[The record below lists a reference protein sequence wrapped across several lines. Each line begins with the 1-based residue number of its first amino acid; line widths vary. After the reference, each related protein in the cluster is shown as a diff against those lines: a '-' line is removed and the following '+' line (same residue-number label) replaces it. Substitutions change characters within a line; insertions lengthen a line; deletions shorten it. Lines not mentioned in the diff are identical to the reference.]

1 MIPRFY
7 LRLHGCTSED
17 TSLPRVTSYRMM
29 TAATGPYQRIRARM
43 ERAIWSIGLN
53 QSHRTRRTRQSVPT
67 WRATQG
73 STECDCQRR
82 SSVVACLRCAFRVIS
97 GKGAPVTCADRTC
110 TCAVPIVYLAWT
122 CGLSRGSR
130 VRRPLQE
137 GAGQR
142 PGRRFGAPQGEMA
155 VNRVAGP
162 SLSAVVS
169 YEFRARGQAG
179 RSRMRQRCRR
189 RCRGRWRWLWPR
201 TGQRTVRRSRGPARH
216 PGRERPCQAGVSREI
231 VISQRSPPDG
241 ALACPRP
248 QPAPPAPAPAPTA
261 VPLPGP
267 PSWPASPELVRDDRR

>member
-1 MIPRFY
+1 MIPRYY

-201 TGQRTVRRSRGPARH
+201 TGQRTVRRRPLTDDNLTRDSCL
-216 PGRERPCQAGVSREI
+216 PGRIAR
-231 VISQRSPPDG
+231 
-241 ALACPRP
+241 AL
-248 QPAPPAPAPAPTA
+248 
-261 VPLPGP
+261 L
-267 PSWPASPELVRDDRR
+267 SLIHI

>member
-1 MIPRFY
+1 
-7 LRLHGCTSED
+7 
-17 TSLPRVTSYRMM
+17 M
-29 TAATGPYQRIRARM
+29 TAANGPYQRIRAST

-53 QSHRTRRTRQSVPT
+53 QSHRTRRTRQSVPA
-67 WRATQG
+67 WRAAQG

-82 SSVVACLRCAFRVIS
+82 SSAVACLRCAFRVIS
-97 GKGAPVTCADRTC
+97 DKGAPVTCAGRGRTC

-179 RSRMRQRCRR
+179 GRSRMRQRCRR

-201 TGQRTVRRSRGPARH
+201 TGQRTVRR
-216 PGRERPCQAGVSREI
+216 RPLTDDNLTRDSWLPRQDR
-231 VISQRSPPDG
+231 
-241 ALACPRP
+241 AC
-248 QPAPPAPAPAPTA
+248 APAGHGRSR
-261 VPLPGP
+261 PGCRAGP
-267 PSWPASPELVRDDRR
+267 RDRRSQARCRRARVCGVPWQRVPGECRPAGLAPSPSVRISR